1 MGNYQWLKTV
11 LKTWLKD
18 SFLENLR
25 TKFYSKDLG
34 SSDSNILQTL
44 SLFQQQKDLC
54 YADMLFVVYTS
65 PNTTASYSASHG
77 TFKKSVGSQTINDK
91 QGIYNIMVSIY
102 GKYSDEKLSVVQ
114 EMQSNLE
121 WINSSE
127 DDYDY

>member
-1 MGNYQWLKTV
+1 MATFDIIEYLSGMTAFVFDKPV
-11 LKTWLKD
+11 LKRIA
-18 SFLENLR
+18 LERGLDDV
-25 TKFYSKDLG
+25 TYYSDL
-34 SSDSNILQTL
+34 T
-44 SLFQQQKDLC
+44 QQQKDLC

-127 DDYDY
+127 DDYDYR

>member
-1 MGNYQWLKTV
+1 MATFDIIEYLSGMTAFVFDKPV
-11 LKTWLKD
+11 LKRIA
-18 SFLENLR
+18 LERGLDDL
-25 TKFYSKDLG
+25 TYYSDL
-34 SSDSNILQTL
+34 T
-44 SLFQQQKDLC
+44 QQQKDLC

-65 PNTTASYSASHG
+65 PNITASYSASHG

>member
-1 MGNYQWLKTV
+1 MATFDIIEYLSGMTAFVFDKPV
-11 LKTWLKD
+11 LKRIA
-18 SFLENLR
+18 LERGLDDV
-25 TKFYSKDLG
+25 TYYSDL
-34 SSDSNILQTL
+34 T
-44 SLFQQQKDLC
+44 QQQKDLC

>member
-1 MGNYQWLKTV
+1 MATFDIIEYLSGMTAFVFDKPV
-11 LKTWLKD
+11 LKRIALERGVD
-18 SFLENLR
+18 SV
-25 TKFYSKDLG
+25 TAYSKL
-34 SSDSNILQTL
+34 T
-44 SLFQQQKDLC
+44 QQQKDLC

>member
-1 MGNYQWLKTV
+1 MATFDIIEYLSGMTAFVFDKPV
-11 LKTWLKD
+11 LKRIA
-18 SFLENLR
+18 LERGIDGVTNHSEL
-25 TKFYSKDLG
+25 T
-34 SSDSNILQTL
+34 
-44 SLFQQQKDLC
+44 QQQKDLC

>member
-1 MGNYQWLKTV
+1 MATFDIIEYLSGMTAFVFDKPV
-11 LKTWLKD
+11 LKRIA
-18 SFLENLR
+18 LERGLDGATN
-25 TKFYSKDLG
+25 YSEL
-34 SSDSNILQTL
+34 T
-44 SLFQQQKDLC
+44 QQQKDLC

-127 DDYDY
+127 DDYVY

>member
-1 MGNYQWLKTV
+1 MATFDIIEYLSGMTAFVFDKPV
-11 LKTWLKD
+11 LKRIA
-18 SFLENLR
+18 LER
-25 TKFYSKDLG
+25 GIDDVTYYSDL
-34 SSDSNILQTL
+34 T
-44 SLFQQQKDLC
+44 QQQKDLC

>member
-1 MGNYQWLKTV
+1 MATFDIIEYLSGMTAFVFDKPV
-11 LKTWLKD
+11 LKRIA
-18 SFLENLR
+18 LERGLDGV
-25 TKFYSKDLG
+25 TYYSDL
-34 SSDSNILQTL
+34 T
-44 SLFQQQKDLC
+44 QQQKDLC

-127 DDYDY
+127 DDYGY

>member
-1 MGNYQWLKTV
+1 MATFDIIEYLSGMTAFVFDKPV
-11 LKTWLKD
+11 LNRIA
-18 SFLENLR
+18 LER
-25 TKFYSKDLG
+25 GIDGVTTYSEL
-34 SSDSNILQTL
+34 T
-44 SLFQQQKDLC
+44 QQQKDLC

>member
-1 MGNYQWLKTV
+1 MATFDIIEYLSGMTAFVFDKPV
-11 LKTWLKD
+11 LKRIA
-18 SFLENLR
+18 LERGLDCV
-25 TKFYSKDLG
+25 TYYSDL
-34 SSDSNILQTL
+34 T
-44 SLFQQQKDLC
+44 QQQKDLC

>member
-1 MGNYQWLKTV
+1 MATFDIIEYLSGMTAFVFDKPV
-11 LKTWLKD
+11 LKRIA
-18 SFLENLR
+18 LERDLDGV
-25 TKFYSKDLG
+25 TYYSDL
-34 SSDSNILQTL
+34 T
-44 SLFQQQKDLC
+44 QQQKDLC

-77 TFKKSVGSQTINDK
+77 TFKKTVGSQTINDK